1 MCVDANWSFQS
12 ANDEGKQLMLP
23 DSQIAKGHKLNETK
37 MKYMIQ
43 FGIAPYFRDLI
54 KDDLK
59 NMLCSFK
66 FDETTKKQVKKN

>member
-1 MCVDANWSFQS
+1 MF
-12 ANDEGKQLMLP
+12 P

-37 MKYMIQ
+37 MNYMIQ

-59 NMLCSFK
+59 NILCSFK